1 LSGIT
6 GADVKISSLKA
17 SEDSGFGMGIELLEY
32 LKPNSGRSI
41 PLDTCGNDS
50 WCWQTAI
57 STDIIS
63 YSEFDRYLLQDPDG
77 HKILIVD

>member
-1 LSGIT
+1 LSGIAGT
-6 GADVKISSLKA
+6 DVKIISLRA

-63 YSEFDRYLLQDPDG
+63 DSELYQHLLQDPDG
-77 HKILIVD
+77 HKIWIVD